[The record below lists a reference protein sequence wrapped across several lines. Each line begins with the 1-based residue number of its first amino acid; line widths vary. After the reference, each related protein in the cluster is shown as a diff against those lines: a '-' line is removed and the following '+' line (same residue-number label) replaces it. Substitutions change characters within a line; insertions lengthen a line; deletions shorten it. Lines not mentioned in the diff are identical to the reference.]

1 MIKTMVYLTS
11 YLQNL
16 LELCLAGAPWLVL
29 GLIVGGLIKVII
41 PMSYLEKHLGGE
53 DLGSIIKA
61 ALLGAP
67 LPLCSCGVIPA
78 ALGLRKAGA
87 SKPATV
93 SFMVSTPETGVDSVT
108 VTYALLGPFMAVV
121 RPIAAVVSAITAGLL
136 VGRARSQT
144 EERTDQITTS
154 EGGSCCSTEKVEE
167 PASCCSE
174 DDHIEP
180 ENVLDNESLF
190 GQIISGITYAFTEL
204 FSMLLFWL
212 CIGLLFAAAVQTFVP
227 STFLTEW
234 GSGLPAM
241 LIMVVIGIPMY
252 VCATSS
258 TPIAAGFMLAGVSP
272 GTALVFLMAGPAT
285 NISTL
290 GVIGKELGRRSLIAY
305 LIGVGVVAIIAG
317 LITDFLVQKLQID
330 IQGQLQA
337 GMEMVPNWLAITT
350 LIILIV
356 AAIWPAIESS
366 LNSK

>member
-1 MIKTMVYLTS
+1 MVYLTS
-11 YLQNL
+11 FLQNL

-29 GLIVGGLIKVII
+29 GLIVGGLIKVLI

-93 SFMVSTPETGVDSVT
+93 SFLVSTPETGVDSVT
-108 VTYALLGPFMAVV
+108 VTYALLGPFMAIV
-121 RPIAAVVSAITAGLL
+121 RPIAAVISAITAGLL
-136 VGRARSQT
+136 VGQVVN
-144 EERTDQITTS
+144 EIDELTDQIS
-154 EGGSCCSTEKVEE
+154 KPEDGSCCSTEKAEE
-167 PASCCSE
+167 VVSCCSDE
-174 DDHIEP
+174 DHQEIDRAEKQTF
-180 ENVLDNESLF
+180 LM
-190 GQIISGITYAFTEL
+190 QIFSGIAYAFTEL
-204 FSMLLFWL
+204 FTMLLFWL
-212 CIGLLFAAAVQTFVP
+212 CIGLLFAAAVQTFIP

-241 LIMVVIGIPMY
+241 LLMVVIGIPMY

-317 LITDFLVQKLQID
+317 LITDFLVQKLGVD

-337 GMEMVPNWLAITT
+337 GMEMVPHWLAVTT
-350 LIILIV
+350 LVMLII
-356 AAIWPAIESS
+356 AAIWPIIQST
-366 LNSK
+366 LRPK